1 MLPDR
6 RGLEALYIPVYIIT
20 IVIYQFVLQNKKT
33 TSIYVKC
40 QNYYCCRVQYFLRN
54 CTKTFFFVCLH
65 SSQVKSILHSGQT
78 KKHITGNSSAK
89 HNPSHGWLVNRQ
101 RPAMMSSTRGGWC
114 NDTVVVCD
122 NEIHRN
128 GLMSLTSWPQPTA
141 KTLQDLSNLWFSSQQ
156 STRNTHTHTG
166 TYCTYTYNVFTS
178 KYSFECADIQRTNT
192 TCLWGCLGLSCSRLS
207 FPNIFLLSL
216 RLNPR
221 SQQPLGDNA
230 PTLPAS
236 PIPIST
242 RVSQL
247 AARAWSKPADWR
259 HKTEEGEGEGKTR
272 TETDEGRRSRVF
284 LLSCFSGWQKTNERR
299 GLNGPVNPQTK
310 A

>member
-20 IVIYQFVLQNKKT
+20 IVIYQSVLQNKKT

-54 CTKTFFFVCLH
+54 CTKTFFLFVFTPLKWNPYCAV
-65 SSQVKSILHSGQT
+65 VKPRNTLLETPQPNTIRAMGDWWT
-78 KKHITGNSSAK
+78 DSAPQWCHPRAVDDVMTQLWYVIMK
-89 HNPSHGWLVNRQ
+89 
-101 RPAMMSSTRGGWC
+101 STETGWC
-114 NDTVVVCD
+114 HWQVD
-122 NEIHRN
+122 RN
-128 GLMSLTSWPQPTA
+128 LQLKHYKTYLTSDSAANNPHA
-141 KTLQDLSNLWFSSQQ
+141 
-156 STRNTHTHTG
+156 THTHTG

-178 KYSFECADIQRTNT
+178 KYSFKCADIQRTNT

-259 HKTEEGEGEGKTR
+259 HKTEEGEGEGRTR